1 MNRLM
6 LVLAGIIVLGFAPGV
21 SAQQPPNPQQTPGQ
35 SPRGQQ
41 RNPEAIKTILDL
53 SERQYAEM
61 VELRTAHQAKLEEYR
76 TESRALE
83 QQKRAIMQASGAD
96 PVKVGSITL
105 RQEAI
110 QQMIKDE
117 NDAYHKGA
125 LSLLTATQREKVTAI
140 EEALKLAPN
149 AGTLMQFGLL
159 DSAALGGRGFMGLAP
174 GQGMPGQGLA
184 PGMMMR
190 GGGPPQN

>member
-1 MNRLM
+1 MLM
-6 LVLAGIIVLGFAPGV
+6 LTGIVILGIAPGLQ
-21 SAQQPPNPQQTPGQ
+21 AQQPPSPQQAQGQ
-35 SPRGQQ
+35 SSRGPQ

-53 SERQYAEM
+53 SERQYAELM
-61 VELRTAHQAKLEEYR
+61 DLRTAHQAKLEEYR
-76 TESRALE
+76 TESRELE

-96 PVKVGSITL
+96 PVKIGSITL

-117 NDAYHKGA
+117 NDAYHKGS
-125 LSLLTATQREKVTAI
+125 LSLLTATQRDKVTAI

-159 DSAALGGRGFMGLAP
+159 DSSAMGGRGFMGMAQ
-174 GQGMPGQGLA
+174 GQGMPGQRVA
-184 PGMMMR
+184 PMMMR
-190 GGGPPQN
+190 GGGPPPQN